1 MPHAAVV
8 RFPGIEPLGRF
19 TEHSFLFRIYD
30 GGRYGRR
37 DCARDFILDGENI
50 RQIAVVS

>member
-8 RFPGIEPLGRF
+8 RFPGIEPLCRLI
-19 TEHSFLFRIYD
+19 ESPFLFSIYD

-37 DCARDFILDGENI
+37 DCGGDFILYGENV
-50 RQIAVVS
+50 R